1 LLGTPT
7 AYLGQ
12 FTAFAIRTCS
22 LLTSRRARFQSTLA
36 HFVAS
41 SLGAP
46 AEAVFCFPIR
56 EGSPDSLAMEHLS
69 DVGTR
74 FAEVVVALD
83 FRVKPCCRLYPLD
96 FRAAFA
102 SSDFSLPP
110 LHGPALRLA
119 CQASRLAD

>member
-1 LLGTPT
+1 MPLLGTPT
-7 AYLGQ
+7 AYLA
-12 FTAFAIRTCS
+12 TAFAIRTCS
-22 LLTSRRARFQSTLA
+22 LLTSRRTRLQSTLA

-74 FAEVVVALD
+74 FAEVVSALD
-83 FRVKPCCRLYPLD
+83 FRVEPCCRLYPLD

-102 SSDFSLPP
+102 SSDFSLPSLP
-110 LHGPALRLA
+110 GPALRSA

>member
-1 LLGTPT
+1 VGHPDCVPRSV
-7 AYLGQ
+7 
-12 FTAFAIRTCS
+12 TAFAIRTCS

-56 EGSPDSLAMEHLS
+56 EGSPDSLATEHLS
-69 DVGTR
+69 DVGAR
-74 FAEVVVALD
+74 FIGVVVAPD
-83 FRVKPCCRLYPLD
+83 FCVEPCSMLYPTD
-96 FRAAFA
+96 YRSAFA
-102 SSDFSLPP
+102 SSDLFLPSL
-110 LHGPALRLA
+110 HRPALRSA